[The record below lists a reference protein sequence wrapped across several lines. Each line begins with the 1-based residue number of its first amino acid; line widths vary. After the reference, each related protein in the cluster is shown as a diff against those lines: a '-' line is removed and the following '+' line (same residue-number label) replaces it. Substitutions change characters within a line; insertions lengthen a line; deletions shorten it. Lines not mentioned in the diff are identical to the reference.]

1 MKIQPEILTWE
12 ALRAREEVIGE
23 VEMMILLSGYF
34 TRQERKVLLTCT
46 QDCSNQEIAEILGIA
61 ESTVKVH
68 KRTISRKM
76 DIHGQVEFRKFL
88 VWVRRFL

>member
-1 MKIQPEILTWE
+1 MTKQPEILTWE
-12 ALRAREEVIGE
+12 ALRAREDIGE
-23 VEMMILLSGYF
+23 IEMRILLSGYF

-68 KRTISRKM
+68 KRAISRKM

-88 VWVRRFL
+88 VWVRRYL